1 MQKREAPIGVPATTD
16 PNAASNQGPKVSG
29 GSFEERIAYV
39 RGPESALVVA
49 AVYRAVNLRADTM
62 SVMPVQYQK
71 RDFEGG
77 NYVTDMRGLGKRIN
91 YLLQEEPNPI
101 MSAADM
107 WKLVEINR
115 LFYGNAFVYIE
126 RDEFGFPARLWLVK
140 TGGYNIAT
148 GTYSSIVYLTDH
160 SYETRVNVPR
170 EDVLHFA
177 NTFRYQNGIWG
188 IPTLQYAIETLSLN
202 RTIKQQALETA
213 AKGGRVKGFIGED
226 TSKTVSPIAAGL
238 FDKSEMDKYAEEI
251 QSKLYKGHDI
261 IAIRGLDKFVP
272 ISMTGSDMQMF
283 EQLGG
288 TNDDV
293 SRFFGVPRPLL
304 MLDTN
309 SHYNDYKTEVNVPR
323 EDVLHFANTFRYQ
336 NGIWGIPT
344 LQYAIETLSLNRTIK
359 QQALETAAK
368 GGRVKGFIGE
378 DTSKTVSPIAAGL
391 FDKSEMDKYAEE
403 IQSKLYKGHDIIAI
417 RGLDKFVP
425 ISMTGSDM
433 QMFEQLGG
441 TNDDVSR
448 FFGVPRPLLMLDTN
462 SHYNDYQN
470 ATMEFHTRT
479 ILPQKTGNEK
489 EIARKLIGFK
499 DYGVRR
505 IHICEKPLLA
515 MDPERQAKVDLMN
528 LQTGAKTIN
537 EVRAE
542 HDMPSVKDG
551 DTPMASA
558 NLMTLQALIAKSKI
572 GQGKTNDKNKRKP
585 AAQNGGGQDSW

>member
-1 MQKREAPIGVPATTD
+1 MDNIFANLFRFRQTREAPIGVPATTD

-77 NYVTDMRGLGKRIN
+77 NFTSDMRGLGKRIN

-126 RDEFGFPARLWLVK
+126 RDEYDFPYRLWLVK
-140 TGGYNIAT
+140 TGGYNIAN

-160 SYETRVNVPR
+160 
-170 EDVLHFA
+170 
-177 NTFRYQNGIWG
+177 G
-188 IPTLQYAIETLSLN
+188 
-202 RTIKQQALETA
+202 
-213 AKGGRVKGFIGED
+213 
-226 TSKTVSPIAAGL
+226 
-238 FDKSEMDKYAEEI
+238 
-251 QSKLYKGHDI
+251 
-261 IAIRGLDKFVP
+261 
-272 ISMTGSDMQMF
+272 
-283 EQLGG
+283 
-288 TNDDV
+288 
-293 SRFFGVPRPLL
+293 
-304 MLDTN
+304 
-309 SHYNDYKTEVNVPR
+309 YKTEVNVPR

-515 MDPERQAKVDLMN
+515 MDPERQAKVDQLL
-528 LQTGAKTIN
+528 LQNGTKTPN
-537 EVRAE
+537 EIRQE
-542 HDMPSVKDG
+542 HDMPAVENG
-551 DTPMASA
+551 NTPLASA
-558 NLMTLQALIAKSKI
+558 NLMTLDALIAKSDAAT
-572 GQGKTNDKNKRKP
+572 QLKP
-585 AAQNGGGQDSW
+585 GNYTVGEPAKEGEGEK